1 MSTAILV
8 VNVGSSSIKFALY
21 GADGITERLRG
32 QIESIGSQ
40 SRFHVRGELADTLGD
55 TEPPAQSDH
64 AAVITWL
71 IGLLGDRLDDIAL
84 EGVGHRIVHGGAQH
98 VAPERLDNA
107 VLASLERLSP
117 LAPDH
122 QPGGLA
128 AVRAVTAQ
136 WPHLPQVACYDTAFH
151 ATQPRLARL
160 FALPRALTDEGI
172 VRYGF
177 HGLSYQYIAD
187 VLPRITPAHADGRVI
202 VAHLGHGASLC
213 AMRARCSVATSMG
226 FSVLDG
232 LMMGKRCG
240 RIDPGVLL
248 YLQQHKGMAAAEVGD
263 LLAHRS
269 GLLGVS
275 GISEDVRTLEASDD
289 PHAAEALDLF
299 AWYAAGEIAGMAAAI
314 EGIDALVFTGGIGEH
329 SAGMRARI
337 GTRCRWLGLTLDAAA
352 NAAGAQCIS
361 TADSRVAA
369 WAIPTDEEAVIASAT
384 HALLRASMP

>member
-1 MSTAILV
+1 MSAAILV

-21 GADGITERLRG
+21 DLDEIAEQLRG
-32 QIESIGSQ
+32 QIESIGTK
-40 SRFHVRGELADTLGD
+40 SRFQVRGALAGMLGD
-55 TEPPAQSDH
+55 AQPPAQGDH
-64 AAVITWL
+64 AAAITWL

-84 EGVGHRIVHGGAQH
+84 QGVGHRIVHGGAQH
-98 VAPERLDNA
+98 VAPERLDDT
-107 VLASLERLSP
+107 VLASLERLTP

-128 AVRAVTAQ
+128 AVRAVIAQ
-136 WPHLPQVACYDTAFH
+136 WPGLPQVACYDTAFH

-187 VLPRITPAHADGRVI
+187 VLPRLSPTRADGRVI

-213 AMRARCSVATSMG
+213 AMRARRSVATSMG

-289 PHAAEALDLF
+289 PRAAEALELF

-369 WAIPTDEEAVIASAT
+369 WVIPTDEEAVIASAT
-384 HALLRASMP
+384 HTLLRASMP